1 MSETTSK
8 LDNENLAP
16 YLKKDA
22 IVSIKLGT
30 GFVQQI
36 GAIIPILLEGKSQ
49 DDVAKIEKLIQDK
62 QPLEPWMAAIANIQ
76 VLIRTVFEEAD
87 KEGMVEYRSVEEM
100 LKESLQDELPTTS
113 DNSPSDI
120 SPE

>member
-100 LKESLQDELPTTS
+100 LKESLQNELPTMDS
-113 DNSPSDI
+113 SPSEI